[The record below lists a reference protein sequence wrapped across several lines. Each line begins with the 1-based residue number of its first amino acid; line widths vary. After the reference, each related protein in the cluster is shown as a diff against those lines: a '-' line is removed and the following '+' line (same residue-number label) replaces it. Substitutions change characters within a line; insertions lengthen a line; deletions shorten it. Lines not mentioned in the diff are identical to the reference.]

1 MGLRAGGTAN
11 VPNDSRKLEGEN
23 DTLLVISGSLS
34 SSELFEEDAST
45 GIDKVIVRLST
56 AENWLSPRR
65 RSFSLEALLRED
77 KLLGRPSLKEL
88 DLGLRLP

>member
-11 VPNDSRKLEGEN
+11 FPSDSRKLDGEN
-23 DTLLVISGSLS
+23 GKLLVISGSLS

-65 RSFSLEALLRED
+65 RNFSLEALLRED